1 MKRKITAALLAAL
14 LLCGCG
20 AGEDP
25 YRVDTVVRI
34 PVNPTDAPTQPPET
48 EATAGATEAP
58 TVEFTEAP
66 TEEATEPTAAAEPT
80 EAPKQSSGGS
90 KSSGKKSTSGKSSS
104 SDKNNREETEPPG
117 TESSEPE
124 TEPPAEIPGTDPA
137 ATGPAATEPEAAEN
151 PETQAPTEAPQYDIS
166 GYCQG
171 SLEYAMEAEINAA
184 RAAEGLS
191 EIGLDSRL
199 SAVASCRASEI
210 ARLWSHT
217 RPDGRD
223 YATVLEDYGY
233 GASRAAELLVHL
245 NGEGDAAAIVSMW
258 LGSDSHR
265 DNLMGGWSAIGI
277 GVYRENGYTYVC
289 CLLTA

>member
-1 MKRKITAALLAAL
+1 MAALLAAL

-48 EATAGATEAP
+48 EATAGAAEISTEAP
-58 TVEFTEAP
+58 AEETVEP
-66 TEEATEPTAAAEPT
+66 TDGTEPTEV
-80 EAPKQSSGGS
+80 PKQSSGGS
-90 KSSGKKSTSGKSSS
+90 KSPGKKNTSGKSSS
-104 SDKNNREETEPPG
+104 SGKNNREETEPPG
-117 TESSEPE
+117 TEASEPE

-137 ATGPAATEPEAAEN
+137 ATDPAATEPEAAEN
-151 PETQAPTEAPQYDIS
+151 PETQAPTEVPLYDIS
-166 GYCQG
+166 GYSLG

-184 RAAEGLS
+184 RAAGGLS

-199 SAVASCRASEI
+199 SAVASCRAGEI

-265 DNLMGGWSAIGI
+265 ENLMGSWSAIGI
-277 GVYRENGYTYVC
+277 GVYWENGYTYVC
-289 CLLTA
+289 CLLTV